1 MNILNEV
8 PIDDLDYEDFDAG
21 ARTPHHKSAKRSK
34 QNKKGNAASKNKLS
48 IGGRAL
54 PAEYEARIA
63 ERENIKAELV
73 PQMTSVLEKIRNS
86 PEEDDLTPDGENI
99 IPGKKA
105 IAREYASWVIAS
117 VRYIN
122 SGGEIN
128 ISQNNIVEI
137 DQDPAE
143 TLEANPVSA
152 NEGSQ
157 DVKDGNAKVYK
168 HKYSGHAVEA
178 DSLEDAQESLLEEV
192 SKVLETWQA
201 YLACVPADEVAKTSE
216 RLSKEADLSLDSDVS
231 KIDGEEMVWASRQEI
246 IAKDLVALSRQ

>member
-8 PIDDLDYEDFDAG
+8 PIDELDYEDFDAE
-21 ARTPHHKSAKRSK
+21 ARTTRHKSAKRSK
-34 QNKKGNAASKNKLS
+34 QNKKGNAAPKNKLS

-63 ERENIKAELV
+63 ERENIKAELM

-86 PEEDDLTPDGENI
+86 PEEDDLTSDGENI

-105 IAREYASWVIAS
+105 IAKEYASWVIAS

-128 ISQNNIVEI
+128 LSQNNIVEMGQEI
-137 DQDPAE
+137 KDAGDSGKSGE
-143 TLEANPVSA
+143 TNP
-152 NEGSQ
+152 
-157 DVKDGNAKVYK
+157 KVYE
-168 HKYSGHAVEA
+168 HRYSGHAVEA
-178 DSLEDAQESLLEEV
+178 DSLEEAQESLLGEV
-192 SKVLETWQA
+192 SKVVETWQA

-216 RLSKEADLSLDSDVS
+216 RLSKEADLSLDEDSS